1 MLVRVVVCCSD
12 KKEEGLLLKEK
23 DVTTEHFILLEIYAK
38 RHLSHQAHQLHSG
51 YICIILPLT
60 EAIQLMAHHSS

>member
-12 KKEEGLLLKEK
+12 KKEESLLLKEK
-23 DVTTEHFILLEIYAK
+23 VVTTEHFILLEIYAK
-38 RHLSHQAHQLHSG
+38 RHLSHQAHQLH
-51 YICIILPLT
+51 IILT

>member
-12 KKEEGLLLKEK
+12 KKVEGLLLKEK
-23 DVTTEHFILLEIYAK
+23 VVTTEHFILLEIYAK

-51 YICIILPLT
+51 YIY
-60 EAIQLMAHHSS
+60 A

>member
-1 MLVRVVVCCSD
+1 MLVRVVVRCSD

-23 DVTTEHFILLEIYAK
+23 VVTTEHLILLEIYAK
-38 RHLSHQAHQLHSG
+38 RHLSHQAHQLHII
-51 YICIILPLT
+51 ICIILPLT

>member
-1 MLVRVVVCCSD
+1 MLVRVVVRCSD

-23 DVTTEHFILLEIYAK
+23 VVTTEHFILLEIYAK
-38 RHLSHQAHQLHSG
+38 RHLSHPAHQLH
-51 YICIILPLT
+51 IIILPLT